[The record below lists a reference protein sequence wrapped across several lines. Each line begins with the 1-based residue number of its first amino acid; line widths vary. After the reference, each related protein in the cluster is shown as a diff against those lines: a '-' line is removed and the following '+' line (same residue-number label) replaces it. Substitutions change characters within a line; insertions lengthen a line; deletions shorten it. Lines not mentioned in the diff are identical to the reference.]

1 MQKLLPKI
9 IVAGGLLLA
18 VLAYIASN
26 ILYSVHEPVE
36 IDEAVTIDFKPGSSI
51 RTLSK
56 QLQSHEL
63 LQHPDYFLVWG
74 RLSGKATRLQ
84 AGEYVFSPGQSLA
97 ELVDDMVKGRVRQ
110 YSLTLVE
117 GWTFRDF
124 LEALSEHEA
133 VEHTLRDVAYD
144 DIMATLGY
152 ADQHP
157 EGRFYPD
164 TYFIHKNTRDSELL
178 NRAYQQ
184 METHLNRLWSE
195 RDEGLPF
202 KTPYEALIM
211 ASIVEKESA
220 VPEERPVIAG
230 VFINR
235 LRKGMR
241 LQTDPTVIYG
251 LGESYDGDIR
261 FRDLRTDTPYNTYTR
276 KGLPPTPIA
285 MPGIGALEAVMHPA
299 DTEYLYFVATGDGT
313 EQHVF
318 STTLEQHENAV
329 DKYQR
334 KRNK

>member
-18 VLAYIASN
+18 VFAYVASN
-26 ILYSVHEPVE
+26 ILYSVHEPID

-51 RTLSK
+51 RTLSN

-63 LQHPDYFLVWG
+63 LQHPDYFLIWG

-97 ELVDDMVKGRVRQ
+97 ELVDDMVAGRVRQ

-124 LEALSEHEA
+124 LKALSEHEA
-133 VEHTLRDVAYD
+133 VEHSLRDVAYD
-144 DIMATLGY
+144 DIMAALGH

-164 TYFIHKNTRDSELL
+164 TYFIHRNTRDSELL

-184 METHLNRLWSE
+184 MEAHLDRLWSE
-195 RDEGLPF
+195 RDDGLPF

-299 DTEYLYFVATGDGT
+299 DTEYIYFVATGDGSG
-313 EQHVF
+313 QHVF
-318 STTLEQHENAV
+318 SITLEQHEKAV